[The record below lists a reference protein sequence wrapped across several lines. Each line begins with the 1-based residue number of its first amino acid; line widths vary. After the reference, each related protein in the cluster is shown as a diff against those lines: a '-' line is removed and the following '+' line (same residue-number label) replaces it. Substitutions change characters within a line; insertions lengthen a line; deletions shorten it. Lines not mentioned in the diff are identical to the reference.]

1 MTRQKRYHYI
11 PMAYQ
16 RLFADEANRIAY
28 LPRSGEAPR
37 MAGIK
42 DCFVLKE
49 GDTPFF
55 NERTVTSVEREMMD
69 PITHLHNLDD
79 AELLP
84 YVQAVAN
91 VNTDPSELALAATGF
106 TSTHQKELCLAAV
119 VQALRQPTWRQRHV
133 DYLRQVGIT
142 QRQFVAQATRA
153 GKDPCF
159 AAAEDLLAGTGL
171 SVVRSRSAEFVF
183 GSHLMTQL
191 GSGDILIPAG
201 RHRAFLLTA
210 DKRYCVEDA
219 LPPTMASYNK
229 QNLMWAEYCGTHPTN
244 TDYLVR
250 HARLLGRRQ
259 GLQSIEL
266 PTEVRDRLAA

>member
-159 AAAEDLLAGTGL
+159 AAAA
-171 SVVRSRSAEFVF
+171 R
-183 GSHLMTQL
+183 
-191 GSGDILIPAG
+191 PPG
-201 RHRAFLLTA
+201 RHRVVGGALQISRVCVRVAPDDPTWQWRYPDPGRPSQGIPTHGGQAVLCGGRPTPNDGLL
-210 DKRYCVEDA
+210 
-219 LPPTMASYNK
+219 
-229 QNLMWAEYCGTHPTN
+229 
-244 TDYLVR
+244 
-250 HARLLGRRQ
+250 
-259 GLQSIEL
+259 
-266 PTEVRDRLAA
+266 